1 MSENQLS
8 LFATGDGRPS
18 VPTDVRHPRKRRAV
32 HPPLP
37 KTSRPETAEICSG
50 GTGEGVKR
58 KVVSLY
64 TGAGGLDLGLHA
76 AGFTSAVAVEFDP
89 IPVRT
94 LLDPRNRERWGVVLH
109 RSIHDLIEEG
119 PEGRKVAAPLL
130 REAKLKPEEASLLA
144 GGPPCQPFSK
154 SGYWHSGDAK
164 RLDDPRAATLEAYL
178 TVLETV
184 RPEAFLLENVPGL
197 AFDAKDEGLQY
208 LRRRVDEINKRSG
221 TRYSFHAAQLNAARY
236 GVPQMRERVFI
247 VGHRDGKAFTFPT
260 PTHALPPA
268 VDLTGDG
275 EPPTVADEGLFP
287 FATAWDAIGHLQ
299 DDDDPT
305 LAPKG
310 KWAPVLASIPE
321 GRNYLWHTPRN
332 SKGLPIWGWRTRFY
346 NMLLK
351 LAKARPSWTLTAQP
365 GPAIGPFHWRNRRL
379 SAAEL
384 VGLQTFPRDYHI
396 VGGVLEAH
404 KQLGNAVPS
413 AMSEMLGRE
422 IRRQLLGETRVPS
435 GPLSLVPVTRGTPPE
450 PETPLPKEQLPEWVL
465 DLADEGKAE
474 HPGTGKGP
482 GATARE
488 ARL

>member
-1 MSENQLS
+1 MQ
-8 LFATGDGRPS
+8 
-18 VPTDVRHPRKRRAV
+18 
-32 HPPLP
+32 
-37 KTSRPETAEICSG
+37 
-50 GTGEGVKR
+50 R

-76 AGFTSAVAVEFDP
+76 AGFASAVAVEFDP

-94 LLDPRNRERWGVVLH
+94 LLHPNNRERWGVVLDT
-109 RSIHDLIEEG
+109 SIHDLIEDG
-119 PEGRKVAAPLL
+119 HAGRRVASPLL
-130 REAKLKPEEASLLA
+130 RKAQLEPEEASLLA

-164 RLDDPRAATLEAYL
+164 RLDDPRASTLEAYL

-208 LRRRVDEINKRSG
+208 LRRRVDEINRRAG
-221 TRYSFHAAQLNAARY
+221 TAYSFHAAQLNCAQF
-236 GVPQMRERVFI
+236 GVPQLRERVFI
-247 VGHRDGKAFTFPT
+247 VGHRDGKGFDFPR

-268 VDLTGDG
+268 IDLSGDG
-275 EPPTVADEGLFP
+275 VGGPLAAGDGLLP
-287 FATAWDAIGHLQ
+287 YATAWDAIGHLQ
-299 DDDDPT
+299 DNDDPS

-321 GRNYLWHTPRN
+321 GRNYLWHTPR
-332 SKGLPIWGWRTRFY
+332 GGGVPIWGWRTRFY

-365 GPAIGPFHWRNRRL
+365 GPAIGPFHWKNRRL
-379 SAAEL
+379 SSAEL
-384 VGLQTFPRDYHI
+384 VALQTFPRDYHI

-422 IRRQLLGETRVPS
+422 IRRQLLGDAGVPA
-435 GPLSLVPVTRGTPPE
+435 GPLSLVPTSRGTPPE
-450 PETPLPKEQLPEWVL
+450 PEPVLDAKGLPAWVL
-465 DLADEGKAE
+465 DLLDDGHAE

-482 GATARE
+482 GAVARQTNR
-488 ARL
+488 AG